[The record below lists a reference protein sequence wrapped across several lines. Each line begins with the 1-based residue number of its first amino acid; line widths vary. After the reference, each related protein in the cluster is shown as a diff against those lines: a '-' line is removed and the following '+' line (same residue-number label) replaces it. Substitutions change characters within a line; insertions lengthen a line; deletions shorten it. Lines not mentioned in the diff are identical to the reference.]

1 MSGRRG
7 TEKFRW
13 LVVAGAICMA
23 VGVTAGFTICPVVK
37 KIWTPSFA
45 LFSGAWTL
53 WMLAAFYWIIDLRGW
68 RAWAFPL
75 VVFGV
80 NSLVVYIMTLLWP
93 AWIVRMLKIQ
103 FGSSLFTG
111 TYGPIWEKTTVLVLL
126 WLFCWWLYRR
136 KLFFRI

>member
-1 MSGRRG
+1 
-7 TEKFRW
+7 
-13 LVVAGAICMA
+13 
-23 VGVTAGFTICPVVK
+23 
-37 KIWTPSFA
+37 
-45 LFSGAWTL
+45 
-53 WMLAAFYWIIDLRGW
+53 MLAAFYWIIDLRGW
-68 RAWAFPL
+68 RGWAFPL

-111 TYGPIWEKTTVLVLL
+111 TYGPIWEKTTVLLLL